1 MITLKI
7 SVELPDKVKTGTF
20 KCVYRNH
27 VNVDD
32 FDFPFESL
40 VTSLKFLY
48 GSESIINFSLI

>member
-1 MITLKI
+1 MNTLKI
-7 SVELPDKVKTGTF
+7 SVELPDKVKNGTF

-27 VNVDD
+27 VNIVDL
-32 FDFPFESL
+32 DFPFEPL

>member
-1 MITLKI
+1 MNTLKI

-27 VNVDD
+27 VIVDG
-32 FDFPFESL
+32 FDFPLEL
-40 VTSLKFLY
+40 LMISLKFLY